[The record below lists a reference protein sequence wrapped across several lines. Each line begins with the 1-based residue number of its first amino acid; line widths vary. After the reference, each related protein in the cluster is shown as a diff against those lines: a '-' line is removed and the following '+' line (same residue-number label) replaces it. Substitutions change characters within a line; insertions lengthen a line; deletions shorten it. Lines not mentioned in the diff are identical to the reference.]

1 MIRRRE
7 GGRMTRYE
15 RLRLLL
21 AGGAAAAAVFAA
33 GVWAGS
39 AQGDRPYTD
48 LDGLSDEALAA
59 VEWAADCGLMHGY
72 TGGGGEAE
80 FRPHR
85 PMTRVQAAAVLH
97 RWAAGGGCPD
107 ASPPGEPFDP
117 APAGTRAAVIGT
129 PFDEVLIIR
138 RYPGADQPAAA
149 GLAPPA
155 DDLTLTGRGRSL
167 PGSSWLEVETPGG
180 AAGWA
185 PAGSIGLAARTSDR
199 TSRAAEALGAGAAAP
214 DMEALGRAVARVF
227 ASEEPPS
234 SITMSR
240 PAVEGEKGEV
250 TFDVVGLGDD
260 SVRALRLRVTGVR
273 SPDGGYTLEKVEETA
288 MCHPNRGVTPEG
300 LCT

>member
-1 MIRRRE
+1 MSGSEE
-7 GGRMTRYE
+7 GGRRTAGYE
-15 RLRLLL
+15 RLKLPT
-21 AGGAAAAAVFAA
+21 AGVAAAVVFAA
-33 GVWAGS
+33 GVWVGS
-39 AQGDRPYTD
+39 AQDDRPYTD
-48 LDGLSDEALAA
+48 LDGLSAEALEA

-72 TGGGGEAE
+72 TVSGGEAE

-97 RWAAGGGCPD
+97 RWAARNGCPD
-107 ASPPGEPFDP
+107 ASLPGEPFDS
-117 APAGTRAAVIGT
+117 APAGTRAAVIGA

-138 RYPGADQPAAA
+138 RFPGAGQPAAA
-149 GLAPPA
+149 GLAPLA
-155 DDLTLTGRGRSL
+155 DDLTVTGRGRSL
-167 PGSSWLEVETPGG
+167 PGSFWLEVETPGG
-180 AAGWA
+180 AVGWA

-199 TSRAAEALGAGAAAP
+199 TSAAVEALGAAPAAA

-234 SITMSR
+234 SIVM
-240 PAVEGEKGEV
+240 PGAAVDGEKGAV

-288 MCHPNRGVTPEG
+288 MCHPNRGVSPEG